1 MPEEMNYYGLV
12 NKPPIDEIYNL
23 DLVNKPDINSL
34 AHYGILKMKW
44 GVRKYQNPDG
54 TLTEAGKARLRER
67 RRRFE
72 IKEEKRKAREE
83 KRAAKEKV
91 RKEKKLANPDP
102 KWLERNMHKFTNE
115 EIERAIKRI
124 AMKKNIEDIQKERI
138 DIGKHKV
145 DTILRYGDSINSL
158 LKFINSDAGK
168 GIREKLGFSTE
179 TIFNF
184 SQKEEEARKEK
195 ERQKQFN
202 DDLKRDQIR
211 RQRDYDDW
219 AKKDYHRREQD
230 LLWDNRRLD
239 YEIQKRTVFGNN
251 GNQNQNRPKPAG
263 MDNTP
268 KPTTNTQYTA
278 FNKNKKEFGK
288 GNNQNSSFDKKRY
301 NKRRKK

>member
-23 DLVNKPDINSL
+23 DLVNKPDIL
-34 AHYGILKMKW
+34 EHHGILKMRW
-44 GVRKYQNPDG
+44 GIRRYQNPDG

-83 KRAAKEKV
+83 KRAAKEKA

-102 KWLERNMHKFTNE
+102 KWIERNMHKFSNE

-124 AMKKNIEDIQKERI
+124 AMKKDIENIQKERI

-145 DTILRYGDSINSL
+145 DTILRYGDSVNNL

-184 SQKEEEARKEK
+184 SQKEEEAKKEK
-195 ERQKQFN
+195 ERQRQFN
-202 DDLKRDQIR
+202 DDLKKDQIR
-211 RQRDYDDW
+211 RQRDFDDW

-230 LLWDNRRLD
+230 LIWDNRRLE
-239 YEIQKRTVFGNN
+239 YEVYKKSLGLGNN
-251 GNQNQNRPKPAG
+251 KNNNQQPKAAG
-263 MDNTP
+263 KDNTP
-268 KPTTNTQYTA
+268 KPKSSQYTQNTS
-278 FNKNKKEFGK
+278 FNKNDFRRRG
-288 GNNQNSSFDKKRY
+288 RR
-301 NKRRKK
+301 RRKK

>member
-1 MPEEMNYYGLV
+1 MRW
-12 NKPPIDEIYNL
+12 
-23 DLVNKPDINSL
+23 
-34 AHYGILKMKW
+34 GI
-44 GVRKYQNPDG
+44 RRYQNPDG

-72 IKEEKRKAREE
+72 VKEEKRKAREE
-83 KRAAKEKV
+83 KRAAKEKA

-102 KWLERNMHKFTNE
+102 KWLERNMHKFTND

-145 DTILRYGDSINSL
+145 DTILKYGDSVNNL

-219 AKKDYHRREQD
+219 AKKDYNRREQD

-239 YEIQKRTVFGNN
+239 YEMQKRALGVN
-251 GNQNQNRPKPAG
+251 
-263 MDNTP
+263 
-268 KPTTNTQYTA
+268 
-278 FNKNKKEFGK
+278 
-288 GNNQNSSFDKKRY
+288 GNNQKKAAGKNNTPRPFNSQYTMFKRK